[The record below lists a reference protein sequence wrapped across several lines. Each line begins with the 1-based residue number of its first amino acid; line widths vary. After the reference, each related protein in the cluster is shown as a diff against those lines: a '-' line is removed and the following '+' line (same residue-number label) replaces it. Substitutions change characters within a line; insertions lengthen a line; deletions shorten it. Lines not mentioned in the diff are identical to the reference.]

1 VNSILNKEPVIRAEK
16 SLKQFNPDL
25 KVIVLEQTARTA
37 NDAAS
42 ALGCKV
48 GAIVKSLLFRAGDN
62 FVLCLVS
69 GDKRCSLNK
78 LKKILI
84 FTPFLFLI
92 FSVTAL
98 RFIRN
103 VELIPFNN
111 LKFQVERNHD
121 ARILGHLPYNETS
134 KEKLVLIEPNIEVH
148 MDMRDS
154 LLKMREEAKKD
165 GIYLVF
171 LSGYRSINLQDDIF
185 YSLKSIRN
193 QEAAERAR
201 VSAPPGYSEHSTG
214 FAIDIGDA
222 TQRETDFETDFENTD
237 TFRWLIKN
245 AAKFH
250 FKLSFNKDN
259 KFIDYEPWHWR
270 YEGSIEA
277 LKVFESSNRK
287 L

>member
-1 VNSILNKEPVIRAEK
+1 MELNKDID
-16 SLKQFNPDL
+16 QFDIPL
-25 KVIVLEQTARTA
+25 AKRTY
-37 NDAAS
+37 
-42 ALGCKV
+42 
-48 GAIVKSLLFRAGDN
+48 
-62 FVLCLVS
+62 
-69 GDKRCSLNK
+69 LNK
-78 LKKILI
+78 PNSTLLKKLLI
-84 FTPFLFLI
+84 FSPFIFLI
-92 FSVTAL
+92 FSIAAF

-103 VELIPFNN
+103 VELIPLSN
-111 LKFQVERNHD
+111 LKFEVKRNHD
-121 ARILGHLPYNETS
+121 ARILGHLPYEETP

-171 LSGYRSINLQDDIF
+171 LSGYRSINLQNDIF

-222 TQRETDFETDFENTD
+222 TQRETDFETDFENTNA
-237 TFRWLIKN
+237 FRWLMKN

-250 FKLSFNKDN
+250 FKLSFDRDN
-259 KFIDYEPWHWR
+259 KYIDYEPWHWR

-277 LKVFESSNRK
+277 LKIFESSNRK
-287 L
+287 LKI

>member
-1 VNSILNKEPVIRAEK
+1 MDQNKDIDQFDIPLAKRTYLNNPNSTL
-16 SLKQFNPDL
+16 
-25 KVIVLEQTARTA
+25 
-37 NDAAS
+37 
-42 ALGCKV
+42 
-48 GAIVKSLLFRAGDN
+48 
-62 FVLCLVS
+62 
-69 GDKRCSLNK
+69 
-78 LKKILI
+78 LKKL
-84 FTPFLFLI
+84 LI
-92 FSVTAL
+92 FSPFFLLIFSFAAL

-103 VELIPFNN
+103 VELIPLNN

-121 ARILGHLPYNETS
+121 ARILGHLPYNETP

-171 LSGYRSINLQDDIF
+171 LSGYRSINLQNDIF

-237 TFRWLIKN
+237 AFRWLIKN

-259 KFIDYEPWHWR
+259 KYIDYEPWHWR

-277 LKVFESSNRK
+277 LKVFESANRK

>member
-1 VNSILNKEPVIRAEK
+1 LELNKDID
-16 SLKQFNPDL
+16 QFDIPLAKRTYLNNPNSTL
-25 KVIVLEQTARTA
+25 
-37 NDAAS
+37 
-42 ALGCKV
+42 
-48 GAIVKSLLFRAGDN
+48 
-62 FVLCLVS
+62 
-69 GDKRCSLNK
+69 
-78 LKKILI
+78 LKKLLI
-84 FTPFLFLI
+84 FSPFLFLT
-92 FSVTAL
+92 FSIAAL
-98 RFIRN
+98 RFITN
-103 VELIPFNN
+103 VELKSLSN
-111 LKFQVERNHD
+111 LKFEVKRNHD
-121 ARILGHLPYNETS
+121 ARILGHLPYEQTP

-148 MDMRDS
+148 IDMRDS
-154 LLKMREEAKKD
+154 LLKMREEAKND

-171 LSGYRSINLQDDIF
+171 LSGYRSINLQNDIF

-237 TFRWLIKN
+237 AFRWLIKN

-259 KFIDYEPWHWR
+259 KYIDYEPWHWR

-277 LKVFESSNRK
+277 LKVFESANRN

>member
-1 VNSILNKEPVIRAEK
+1 MEQNKDINQLDIPLAKRTYLKNPNSIL
-16 SLKQFNPDL
+16 F
-25 KVIVLEQTARTA
+25 
-37 NDAAS
+37 
-42 ALGCKV
+42 
-48 GAIVKSLLFRAGDN
+48 
-62 FVLCLVS
+62 
-69 GDKRCSLNK
+69 KRL
-78 LKKILI
+78 LI
-84 FTPFLFLI
+84 FTPFLLLI
-92 FSVTAL
+92 FSMATL

-103 VELIPFNN
+103 LEAEPLRNLIFR
-111 LKFQVERNHD
+111 FETNHD
-121 ARILGHLPYNETS
+121 HRVLGHLPYNEIH
-134 KEKLVLIEPNIEVH
+134 KDKLVLIEPNIEVH
-148 MDMRDS
+148 IDMRDS

-171 LSGYRSINLQDDIF
+171 LSGYRSINLQKDIF

-222 TQRETDFETDFENTD
+222 TQRETDFETQFENTKA
-237 TFRWLIKN
+237 FRWLIKN

-259 KFIDYEPWHWR
+259 KYIDYEPWHWR

-287 L
+287 

>member
-1 VNSILNKEPVIRAEK
+1 MEQNKDLNQFDIPLAKRIYINNSNSIL
-16 SLKQFNPDL
+16 
-25 KVIVLEQTARTA
+25 
-37 NDAAS
+37 
-42 ALGCKV
+42 
-48 GAIVKSLLFRAGDN
+48 
-62 FVLCLVS
+62 
-69 GDKRCSLNK
+69 
-78 LKKILI
+78 LKKLLI
-84 FTPFLFLI
+84 FSPFIFLI

-98 RFIRN
+98 QFIRN
-103 VELIPFNN
+103 VETIPLNN

-121 ARILGHLPYNETS
+121 ARILGHLPYNETP

-154 LLKMREEAKKD
+154 LLRMREEAKKD
-165 GIYLVF
+165 GIYLIF
-171 LSGYRSINLQDDIF
+171 LSGYRSINLQNDIF

-237 TFRWLIKN
+237 AFRWLIKN

-250 FKLSFNKDN
+250 FKLSFTKDN
-259 KFIDYEPWHWR
+259 KYIDYEPWHWR
-270 YEGSIEA
+270 YEGSIDA

-287 L
+287 SEI

>member
-1 VNSILNKEPVIRAEK
+1 MELNKDID
-16 SLKQFNPDL
+16 QFDIPLAKRTYLNNPNSTL
-25 KVIVLEQTARTA
+25 
-37 NDAAS
+37 
-42 ALGCKV
+42 
-48 GAIVKSLLFRAGDN
+48 
-62 FVLCLVS
+62 
-69 GDKRCSLNK
+69 
-78 LKKILI
+78 LKKLLI
-84 FTPFLFLI
+84 FSPFLFLI

-98 RFIRN
+98 R
-103 VELIPFNN
+103 LIKNIEIGSLDN
-111 LKFQVERNHD
+111 LNFQAQINHD
-121 ARILGHLPYNETS
+121 HRILGHLPYAEIS
-134 KEKLVLIEPNIEVH
+134 KEKLVLIEPYIEVH
-148 MDMRDS
+148 IDMRDS

-171 LSGYRSINLQDDIF
+171 LSGYRSINLQNDIF

-237 TFRWLIKN
+237 AFRWLIKN

-259 KFIDYEPWHWR
+259 KYIDYEPWHWR

-277 LKVFESSNRK
+277 LKVFERANRK

>member
-1 VNSILNKEPVIRAEK
+1 MEQNKDFNQFDIPLAKRTYINNSNSIL
-16 SLKQFNPDL
+16 
-25 KVIVLEQTARTA
+25 
-37 NDAAS
+37 
-42 ALGCKV
+42 
-48 GAIVKSLLFRAGDN
+48 
-62 FVLCLVS
+62 
-69 GDKRCSLNK
+69 
-78 LKKILI
+78 LKKL
-84 FTPFLFLI
+84 LI
-92 FSVTAL
+92 FSPFLCLLFSIFAL
-98 RFIRN
+98 RLIRN
-103 VELIPFNN
+103 LELIPLNN

-121 ARILGHLPYNETS
+121 ARILGHLPYNETP

-171 LSGYRSINLQDDIF
+171 LSGYRSINLQNDIF

-237 TFRWLIKN
+237 AFRWLIKN

-259 KFIDYEPWHWR
+259 KYIDYEPWHWR

>member
-1 VNSILNKEPVIRAEK
+1 MELNKDIDQIDIPHAKRTY
-16 SLKQFNPDL
+16 LNNPNSTL
-25 KVIVLEQTARTA
+25 
-37 NDAAS
+37 
-42 ALGCKV
+42 
-48 GAIVKSLLFRAGDN
+48 
-62 FVLCLVS
+62 
-69 GDKRCSLNK
+69 
-78 LKKILI
+78 LKKLLI
-84 FTPFLFLI
+84 FSPFLFLI
-92 FSVTAL
+92 FSVVGL

-103 VELIPFNN
+103 VELIPLNN

-121 ARILGHLPYNETS
+121 ARILGHLPYNETP

-171 LSGYRSINLQDDIF
+171 LSGYRSINLQNDIF

-237 TFRWLIKN
+237 AFRWLIKN

-259 KFIDYEPWHWR
+259 KYIDYEPWHWR

>member
-1 VNSILNKEPVIRAEK
+1 MQLIKIIELEP
-16 SLKQFNPDL
+16 LY
-25 KVIVLEQTARTA
+25 
-37 NDAAS
+37 
-42 ALGCKV
+42 
-48 GAIVKSLLFRAGDN
+48 N
-62 FVLCLVS
+62 F
-69 GDKRCSLNK
+69 
-78 LKKILI
+78 
-84 FTPFLFLI
+84 
-92 FSVTAL
+92 
-98 RFIRN
+98 
-103 VELIPFNN
+103 
-111 LKFQVERNHD
+111 KFQVERNHD
-121 ARILGHLPYNETS
+121 GRILGHLPYNETP

-148 MDMRDS
+148 IDMRDS
-154 LLKMREEAKKD
+154 LLKMKEEAKKD

-171 LSGYRSINLQDDIF
+171 LSGYRSINLQNEIF

-237 TFRWLIKN
+237 AFRWLIKN

-259 KFIDYEPWHWR
+259 KYIDYEPWHWR

-287 L
+287 F

>member
-1 VNSILNKEPVIRAEK
+1 LELDKDNDQFDIPHAKRTYLNNPNSTL
-16 SLKQFNPDL
+16 
-25 KVIVLEQTARTA
+25 
-37 NDAAS
+37 
-42 ALGCKV
+42 
-48 GAIVKSLLFRAGDN
+48 
-62 FVLCLVS
+62 
-69 GDKRCSLNK
+69 
-78 LKKILI
+78 LKKLLI
-84 FTPFLFLI
+84 FSPFLFLI
-92 FSVTAL
+92 VSVAAL

-103 VELIPFNN
+103 VELTSLNN
-111 LKFQVERNHD
+111 PKFQVERNHD
-121 ARILGHLPYNETS
+121 ARILGHLPYNETP

-171 LSGYRSINLQDDIF
+171 LSGYRSINLQNDIF

-201 VSAPPGYSEHSTG
+201 VSAPPGYTEHSTG

-222 TQRETDFETDFENTD
+222 TQSETDFETGFENTD
-237 TFRWLIKN
+237 AFRWLIKN

-259 KFIDYEPWHWR
+259 KYIDYEPWHWR

-277 LKVFESSNRK
+277 LKVFESSN
-287 L
+287 